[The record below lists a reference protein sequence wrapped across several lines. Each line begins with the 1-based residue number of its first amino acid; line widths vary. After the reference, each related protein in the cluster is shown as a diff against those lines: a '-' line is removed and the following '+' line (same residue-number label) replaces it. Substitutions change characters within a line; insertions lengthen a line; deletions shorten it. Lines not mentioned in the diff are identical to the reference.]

1 MMDEDSV
8 NIYSV
13 ESRYRISA
21 DNKKANLLLILHR
34 TAYKSYKLQTH
45 YNQP

>member
-8 NIYSV
+8 NICSV
-13 ESRYRISA
+13 EGLHRIPHS
-21 DNKKANLLLILHR
+21 NKKGNLLSILKQ